1 MGRPFTHLYASEM
14 RGDGVGFWFLQEL
27 CADQFAVIQKEQ
39 KWTGG
44 DWFRFQDHSWGTS
57 NPFINNAWSLV
68 TTGVALS
75 LEVIEDLKAADYAK
89 VGFTEDDR
97 AGHIAQMK
105 TLIAYFYLRGLDF
118 YGGMPIY
125 EGTVGVDPQPRSS
138 AKDTYLHIE
147 GLLKESL
154 KVLPLKD
161 ETTEIDYT
169 INRGAAAVLLAR
181 LYFNAQTYINEDHYS
196 ECETLCSE
204 ILSGKYG
211 NYSMASDWREPF
223 GFSNLNSAE
232 NIWVLPS
239 ALNKLQN
246 NTYAAWSTSQHDGPV
261 LGRRAPER

>member
-118 YGGMPIY
+118 YGACRF
-125 EGTVGVDPQPRSS
+125 T
-138 AKDTYLHIE
+138 
-147 GLLKESL
+147 
-154 KVLPLKD
+154 KVLWASIPSPAVRPRIPTCISKDCSKSRLK
-161 ETTEIDYT
+161 YC
-169 INRGAAAVLLAR
+169 R
-181 LYFNAQTYINEDHYS
+181 
-196 ECETLCSE
+196 
-204 ILSGKYG
+204 
-211 NYSMASDWREPF
+211 
-223 GFSNLNSAE
+223 
-232 NIWVLPS
+232 
-239 ALNKLQN
+239 
-246 NTYAAWSTSQHDGPV
+246 
-261 LGRRAPER
+261 

>member
-1 MGRPFTHLYASEM
+1 
-14 RGDGVGFWFLQEL
+14 
-27 CADQFAVIQKEQ
+27 
-39 KWTGG
+39 
-44 DWFRFQDHSWGTS
+44 
-57 NPFINNAWSLV
+57 
-68 TTGVALS
+68 
-75 LEVIEDLKAADYAK
+75 
-89 VGFTEDDR
+89 
-97 AGHIAQMK
+97 MK

-196 ECETLCSE
+196 
-204 ILSGKYG
+204 GVR
-211 NYSMASDWREPF
+211 NP
-223 GFSNLNSAE
+223 
-232 NIWVLPS
+232 
-239 ALNKLQN
+239 LQRD
-246 NTYAAWSTSQHDGPV
+246 TV
-261 LGRRAPER
+261 R